1 MLRLE
6 GYHPLRSLCTGWVG
20 KIDKARE
27 NRKPWLEISDECM
40 AFFSAATG
48 FMWDPKYKNKFFGGS
63 TGNPNPKF
71 RLTVAKAFE
80 VVALFGPTLYWKN
93 PQRTAVPR
101 KFIEIPPELLARMLG
116 IDPEQAQQLQQQAQQ
131 FQQQQQQGPPQPGQP
146 PQQMPYQLQM
156 QLMQLQQAQQQ
167 MQQMQRQRGVEEQE
181 RGFRAELMADY
192 LNWTPNEL
200 GLHRHS
206 ELAITEG
213 LVKGRGVMWTERY
226 IPPGSNRMMVGTF
239 RDRPENLYIDPD
251 AEMTDGTINSAWWI
265 AKECCEPAWKLE
277 RSRRLPK
284 GILEKAGSFESATSQ
299 GERQGD
305 RDGQTR
311 RNQGQTNDMVR
322 YWKIWSKMGVG
333 GRFTDTV
340 GPLKDAMDRICGDYC
355 YLEVVR
361 GLPFPLNFP
370 TDKLMEATDADVK
383 QAFQWPIPYWRD
395 ARWPC
400 SLLDFYPHPDRP
412 WPIAPL
418 APGLGELKA
427 INHLMAHLCNRIWMS
442 SRTLIAVLES
452 ASDKV
457 KQILAKGEDLAIL
470 PMEEVSANIN
480 ELIQFLQHPEVN
492 KDVWTILSSL
502 MDMFE
507 RRTGLTELM
516 YGLGPRGAGIRSATD
531 ASNRQSMVAIRPDH
545 MASKVE
551 EWQTEIA
558 QREALAIK
566 HEIEGRDV
574 RDLMGELGAQ
584 LWDKFIAEADFEKI
598 IHDVEFRV
606 EANSARKPNKD
617 RDVENINQ
625 ALPIFLSFLQEYAQ
639 QHGNYE
645 PYNWLVKKWGK
656 AIEEDVEGMLIPPP
670 QPPPPD
676 PQVQIEQQ
684 KLQLEGQKLQ
694 VETKKIEQ
702 EAQAEAQQGQMDM
715 QKAQMDMQ
723 AAAHKGQL
731 EQQKAQM
738 EIEKARME
746 LEMEQA
752 RFEAEQVQTKQSHQ
766 LELFQ
771 DQETHEQ
778 EMKQARQ
785 EAALKA
791 ETAKQQAA
799 LKATAARQ
807 QAKQSFTTGAKSP

>member
-116 IDPEQAQQLQQQAQQ
+116 VDPEQAQQLQQQAQQ
-131 FQQQQQQGPPQPGQP
+131 AQQAGQP
-146 PQQMPYQLQM
+146 LPYPIQM
-156 QLMQLQQAQQQ
+156 QLMQMQQAQQQ
-167 MQQMQRQRGVEEQE
+167 MQQIQKQRGVEEQE

-251 AEMTDGTINSAWWI
+251 AEMTDGTIDSAWWI

-284 GILEKAGSFESATSQ
+284 GILEKSGSFESATSQ

-333 GRFTDTV
+333 GRMTDVV
-340 GPLKDAMDRICGDYC
+340 GPLKDAMDRVCGDYC

-361 GLPFPLNFP
+361 QLPFPLNFP
-370 TDKLMEATDADVK
+370 TDQLMEATDADVK
-383 QAFQWPIPYWRD
+383 QAFKWPIPYWRD

-442 SRTLIAVLES
+442 SRTLIAVMES

-457 KQILAKGEDLAIL
+457 KQILAKGEDLAII

-492 KDVWTILSSL
+492 KDVWSILSSL
-502 MDMFE
+502 MDQFE

-566 HEIEGRDV
+566 HEIEGKDV
-574 RDLMGELGAQ
+574 RDLMGELGAKV
-584 LWDKFIAEADFEKI
+584 WDKFITEADFENI
-598 IHDVEFRV
+598 IHDVEFRI

-617 RDVENINQ
+617 RDVENVNQ
-625 ALPIFLSFLQEYAQ
+625 ALPIFLTFLLEYAKEYR
-639 QHGNYE
+639 NYE

-656 AIEEDVEGMLIPPP
+656 AIEEDVTGMLIPPP
-670 QPPPPD
+670 PPPEPD
-676 PQVQIEQQ
+676 PQAQLEQQ
-684 KLQLEGQKLQ
+684 KLQLETQKLQ
-694 VETKKIEQ
+694 VEMKKVGIEAQQAQQ
-702 EAQAEAQQGQMDM
+702 EAQGDL
-715 QKAQMDMQ
+715 QK
-723 AAAHKGQL
+723 
-731 EQQKAQM
+731 
-738 EIEKARME
+738 
-746 LEMEQA
+746 
-752 RFEAEQVQTKQSHQ
+752 
-766 LELFQ
+766 
-771 DQETHEQ
+771 
-778 EMKQARQ
+778 ARQ
-785 EAALKA
+785 EMQIGSARFQAEQLQSGLTHRQELSQDQQVHVQEMAQAREEAAQKARAAEQQLDLKV
-791 ETAKQQAA
+791 K
-799 LKATAARQ
+799 AARQ
-807 QAKQSFTTGAKSP
+807 QLKASLSRQPAKTTSGNGAKRP